1 MELADLKASWQAMDR
16 RVTELAAVNLRLITQ
31 QQTGRARLSLLPVLL
46 LALLNIGAGGWL
58 ASVFAHFWIAHLETT
73 SALVAGLLLHAASIG
88 VVIVG
93 VVQLPI
99 VVRINYARPA
109 VTIQRYLAQLRAWDL
124 RSLHAMWL
132 GSWVLLPAMLVATA
146 MVVANVDLW
155 CRAPDWVLAST
166 IVGVGG
172 AVLSARFHR
181 WANRP
186 GATLGARLDRLLL
199 NHSIQRAQRALDE
212 IDQFKAE

>member
-1 MELADLKASWQAMDR
+1 MELDDLKASWQAMDR
-16 RVTELAAVNLRLITQ
+16 RVTELATVNLRLITQ
-31 QQTGRARLSLLPVLL
+31 QQTGKARLSLLPVVL
-46 LALLNIGAGGWL
+46 LALLNICAGGWL
-58 ASVFAHFWIAHLETT
+58 ASVIARFWLSHLGTT
-73 SALVAGLLLHAASIG
+73 SAVLAGLLLQVASVG

-93 VVQLPI
+93 VVQLLI
-99 VVRINYARPA
+99 VVRINYARPV
-109 VTIQRYLAQLRAWDL
+109 VTIQRYLAQLRTWDL
-124 RSLHAMWL
+124 RSFRAMWL
-132 GSWVLLPAMLVATA
+132 GSWVLLPAMLVATVMA
-146 MVVANVDLW
+146 VANIDLW
-155 CRAPDWVLAST
+155 HSAPDWVLAST

-172 AVLSARFHR
+172 AVLSALLYR